1 MLQIKR
7 VYEPA
12 ARTDGVRLLV
22 ERLWPRGVKK
32 EKLGLDGWLKDV
44 APSTELRKWFGHD
57 PAKWKEFQRRYW
69 SEIDAHP
76 GALEPI
82 LDAQSKGV
90 VTLLFS
96 SHDAVHNNVVALM
109 AYLEAKRNSGGL
121 KGNVRKRAVAGK
133 CHENNNLQKSGL
145 PLGGGS
151 HRVLK

>member
-12 ARTDGVRLLV
+12 ARTDGVSLLV

-32 EKLGLDGWLKDV
+32 EKLRLDGWLKGV

-69 SEIDAHP
+69 NEIDAHP

-82 LDAQSKGV
+82 LDAQRKGV

-96 SHDAVHNNVVALM
+96 SHDAVHNNVVALK
-109 AYLEAKRNSGGL
+109 AYLEAKRKSGGS
-121 KGNVRKRAVAGK
+121 KGSVRRRAVAG
-133 CHENNNLQKSGL
+133 SI
-145 PLGGGS
+145 S
-151 HRVLK
+151 